1 MARRK
6 KSSVSSSVSRDE
18 TGAEPIL
25 KRPDGFYWQGKSG
38 ELRGP
43 FVTRGEA
50 EADRLAGGSTEGE
63 FDPGESLQEAESEIG
78 VSEWIDPDTGGPA
91 EDSVPRLEDH

>member
-6 KSSVSSSVSRDE
+6 KSSVSREE

-38 ELRGP
+38 EVRGP

-63 FDPGESLQEAESEIG
+63 FDAGESLQEAESEIG
-78 VSEWIDPDTGGPA
+78 VSEWIDPDTGG
-91 EDSVPRLEDH
+91 DRRGQVPPPRNHLKNF

>member
-6 KSSVSSSVSRDE
+6 NSSVSRDE

-43 FVTRGEA
+43 FVTRAEA
-50 EADRLAGGSTEGE
+50 EAARLARGSSEGGFHAGQS
-63 FDPGESLQEAESEIG
+63 PPEAESQRG
-78 VSEWIDPDTGGPA
+78 LAQWSQPPTRAAPPA
-91 EDSVPRLEDH
+91 QRPPPARPRK